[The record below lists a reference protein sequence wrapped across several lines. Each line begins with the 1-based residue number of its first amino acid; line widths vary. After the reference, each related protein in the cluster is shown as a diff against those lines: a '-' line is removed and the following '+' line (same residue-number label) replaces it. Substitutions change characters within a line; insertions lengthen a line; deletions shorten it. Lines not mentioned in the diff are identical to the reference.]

1 MKRVIILCLALVL
14 SGVLSG
20 CSGMRNRT
28 SADLRHEGALF
39 SNQEAVCLKSDDP
52 ARPWRLKW
60 ALTEDTWNTG
70 ELFLTVHER
79 QSVISPDYDPESTAA
94 IYVKAGGKLKLLK
107 RLEATEHVSYFL
119 KPTVVWAAVKG
130 EDREQLIQITE
141 VYYGTGHFAEEHVFT
156 IVVMP
161 AGDLKFAP
169 DLKLDEVEF
178 VPADAS
184 FKEHLA
190 KGEGVWKGVT
200 STFTDHG
207 LFFDFAIW
215 KDGDG
220 NCCPSA
226 GKVTGAYK
234 LERKPDG
241 GLSISTDTC
250 KREPIKETE

>member
-1 MKRVIILCLALVL
+1 MKPNSILCLVLVL

-28 SADLRHEGALF
+28 SADVRHEGALF

-60 ALTEDTWNTG
+60 ALTEETWNTG

-79 QSVISPDYDPESTAA
+79 RSAISPDYDPESTAA
-94 IYVKAGGKLKLLK
+94 IFVKAGGKLKLLK
-107 RLEATEHVSYFL
+107 RLEATEHVSHFL

-141 VYYGTGHFAEEHVFT
+141 EYYGTGHLTEEHVFT
-156 IVVMP
+156 TVVTP
-161 AGDLKFAP
+161 VSDLKFAP
-169 DLKLDEVEF
+169 GLKLDEVEF
-178 VPADAS
+178 VPADAL
-184 FKEHLA
+184 FKERLA

-200 STFTDHG
+200 STFTGQG
-207 LFFDFAIW
+207 LYFDFAIW

-226 GKVTGAYK
+226 GKVAGAYK

-241 GLSISTDTC
+241 GLRISMDTC
-250 KREPIKETE
+250 KREPVQETE